1 MIQLLACIVL
11 TPLPINIPQMTE
23 RNQDPTIHFQQHTN
37 TTRHIFVVLP
47 ESHYG
52 TNIGNW
58 LKFGHVVSVEPLAI
72 RYNTV
77 ILELLPQS
85 HEVRPHFTK
94 IWTYLNAK

>member
-1 MIQLLACIVL
+1 MYSAYTVSHQTSLKRPREIKTLQYPASSL
-11 TPLPINIPQMTE
+11 TTL
-23 RNQDPTIHFQQHTN
+23 
-37 TTRHIFVVLP
+37 TRHIFVVLP

-52 TNIGNW
+52 ANIGNW